1 MESKGAGAENCL
13 FFILVGYRISSCR
26 LSLDLVH
33 CDPCP
38 LGRVG
43 GGGSRRRDG
52 WGDTQSG
59 GELALVCFC
68 VCIYKMKYDWVKRR
82 NPLDS
87 VLNPCGRHTLAKST
101 EDARWLVLTRHE
113 KAREG

>member
-1 MESKGAGAENCL
+1 MTGGET
-13 FFILVGYRISSCR
+13 R
-26 LSLDLVH
+26 
-33 CDPCP
+33 
-38 LGRVG
+38 RV
-43 GGGSRRRDG
+43 
-52 WGDTQSG
+52 G